1 MGHIFLTGF
10 MGCGK
15 STVGRALSDITGF
28 SLVDTDS
35 LIEAKDG
42 RGIPRIFKES
52 GEGYFRRLETMVLR
66 ELQDKPAHIV
76 SCGGG
81 IVLREENV
89 KIMKEIGHIVLLSAT
104 PETILS
110 RVVYS
115 DKRPLLEGKKNI
127 KDISEMME
135 KRLPHYQAAADFTI
149 PVDKGN
155 PLTIAEEI
163 IKIIPR

>member
-15 STVGRALSDITGF
+15 STVGKALSDITGF

-52 GEGYFRRLETMVLR
+52 GEGYFRRLETLVLS
-66 ELQDKPAHIV
+66 ELRDASSRIV

-89 KIMKEIGHIVLLSAT
+89 NIMKEIGHIVLLSAL

-110 RVVYS
+110 RVIYS

-149 PVDKGN
+149 TVDKGN